1 MYSVRTA
8 ATTVLIS
15 MISADSPK
23 FHTPKMADGNS
34 AMVTMSIIL
43 PEVILERMCG
53 EDDTF
58 NLFSLTLVH
67 LFLSFFPYF
76 FLRFASAI
84 FLIDPIACFS

>member
-1 MYSVRTA
+1 
-8 ATTVLIS
+8 

-67 LFLSFFPYF
+67 LFLSFLDVYK
-76 FLRFASAI
+76 RQASRSSGKRSMVHRS
-84 FLIDPIACFS
+84 FRLIRSEGLPSFTL